1 MAGEISGVGAQML
14 RWSGSAW
21 VALTR
26 VRSISGPTRTRAF
39 IDITALDSTGGYREF
54 ISGFRDAGT
63 VSLVCVYTRDSYEL
77 LNSDFESDVDGHYQI
92 VLPDTDVTTLYFHG
106 QVTELPLNIPTDDAV
121 TFNATIK
128 ITGAVTLESGSQ
140 AGIT

>member
-1 MAGEISGVGAQML
+1 MAGEISGVGAQLL
-14 RWSGSAW
+14 RHDGTSWAPL
-21 VALTR
+21 VR
-26 VRSISGPTRTRAF
+26 VRSIAGPTRTRAF

-77 LNSDFESDVDGHYQI
+77 LNTDFESDVDVHYQI
-92 VLPDTDVTTLYFHG
+92 VLPDTDVTTLFFHG

-121 TFNATIK
+121 TFNCTIK
-128 ITGAVTLESGSQ
+128 ITGQVILESGSQ
-140 AGIT
+140 SV